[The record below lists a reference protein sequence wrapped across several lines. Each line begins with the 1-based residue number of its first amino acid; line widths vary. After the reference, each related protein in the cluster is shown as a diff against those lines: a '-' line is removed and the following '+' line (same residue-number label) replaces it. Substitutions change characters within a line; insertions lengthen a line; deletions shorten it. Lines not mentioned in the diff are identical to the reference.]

1 MSNSGSCDVVGA
13 GVEVTTQDPE
23 HSSSENEAQAPP
35 TPTSR
40 ISIFFLD
47 NIDLGMF
54 NKKHDVLHQISA
66 FDQTNI
72 RRMITMATD
81 IGTSVTSYSNSKL
94 RPDADVCYARR
105 KQPECTEKINNQ
117 PADVTNQ
124 NQSPEHHT
132 EARLGAVHASSSSA
146 ALSWM
151 SGHHTVS
158 SIQSTLQSTFPADTQ
173 VW

>member
-1 MSNSGSCDVVGA
+1 MCCVGWHIEFGCSNFQICDR
-13 GVEVTTQDPE
+13 Q
-23 HSSSENEAQAPP
+23 
-35 TPTSR
+35 
-40 ISIFFLD
+40 
-47 NIDLGMF
+47 
-54 NKKHDVLHQISA
+54 
-66 FDQTNI
+66 
-72 RRMITMATD
+72 
-81 IGTSVTSYSNSKL
+81 L

-158 SIQSTLQSTFPADTQ
+158 SIQSTLQCTFPADTQ
-173 VW
+173 VWYVTQTPCWAESHMSLIVHSSFPLASTSEKLHTCTKVICWWICFPVQVINSWDNYSTEGAKC